1 MAAGLAICLEMLSGT
16 FVLLVIALGCA
27 VGGLVAPFSTDDVA
41 FQALMAALTSGSV
54 IGIWQ
59 LRRFYQRRQR
69 ERNPHRH
76 RFHPAEAQM
85 EGPAQNLDLG
95 QIVQVDRWD
104 DGAQTR
110 VHYRGSNWAARL
122 DPNEVAAENGWHV
135 ISDMEGSTLI
145 LRRLPNREASPDA
158 GGY

>member
-1 MAAGLAICLEMLSGT
+1 MAAGLAVALEMLSGT

-27 VGGLVAPFSTDDVA
+27 VGGLVAPFSADDVA

-54 IGIWQ
+54 VGVWQ
-59 LRRFYQRRQR
+59 LRRLYQTRQR

-76 RFHPAEAQM
+76 RFQPADAHV

-95 QIVQVDRWD
+95 QIIQVDQWD

-110 VHYRGSNWAARL
+110 VHYRGSTWAARL
-122 DPNEVAAENGWHV
+122 DPNEVAAETGWHV
-135 ISDMEGSTLI
+135 ISGMEGNTLI
-145 LRRLPNREASPDA
+145 LRRLPSRDA
-158 GGY
+158 GQDGGY